1 MDKST
6 KILKRLELLHPKKI
20 DLSLKRLIKLLKKLD
35 NPHLKLSPVIHVAGT
50 NGKGSV
56 TSFLRAIFESSK
68 YKVHTYTSPHL
79 INFNERIRINSK
91 LISNNHLSS
100 LLEECEYYNNGEE
113 ITFFEITTAA
123 AFLAFSRIESN
134 IILLETGLGGRFDAT
149 NVVKNKIC
157 SVITPISMDHMNF
170 LGSTIVRIAKE
181 KLGILKNSKQIVLSK
196 QSSVVRK
203 LARVEAKR
211 MNIKLFEEGLNW
223 KIRQKNCIKKNF
235 SMYFEDT
242 NYDFNFP
249 KLFGEHQIDNASTA
263 IATVLSLGRADIL
276 NKYINQGI
284 LSAKWPAR
292 MQNLKNGNL
301 SSYMGKN
308 FEIWLDG
315 GHNLEASNVIKKVIE
330 KWKKENVFL
339 VIGMMIGKDPNSF
352 IKKLIK
358 NLSAIFLLPIPDHQY
373 IRPYEI
379 KKIIEKEIGSTISI
393 ECSLDIKEVLK
404 KIKETYSSGKLVICG
419 SLYLAGEVLKQ
430 DGFKIN

>member
-20 DLSLKRLIKLLKKLD
+20 DLSLKRLIRLLKKLD

-56 TSFLRAIFESSK
+56 TSFLRAIFESSD

-79 INFNERIRINSK
+79 INFNERIRISSK
-91 LISNNHLSS
+91 LISNKHLSS

-123 AFLAFSRIESN
+123 AFLAFSRVESN

-170 LGSTIVRIAKE
+170 LGSTIERITKE
-181 KLGILKNSKQIVLSK
+181 KLGILKNSRQIVLSK

-203 LARVEAKR
+203 LARIEAKR
-211 MNIKLFEEGLNW
+211 MKIKLFEEGSSW
-223 KIRQKNCIKKNF
+223 KIRKKDFIKKNF
-235 SMYFEDT
+235 SMYFEDA
-242 NYDFNFP
+242 NYNFNFP
-249 KLFGEHQIDNASTA
+249 KLFGEHQVDNASTA
-263 IATVLSLGRADIL
+263 VATVLSLGKQDIL
-276 NKYINQGI
+276 NKNINQGI

-315 GHNLEASNVIKKVIE
+315 GHNLEASNMIKKIIE

-358 NLSAIFLLPIPDHQY
+358 NLSAIFLLPIPDHHY
-373 IRPYEI
+373 IKPYEI

-404 KIKETYSSGKLVICG
+404 TIKKTYSSGKLVICG
-419 SLYLAGEVLKQ
+419 SLYLAGEVLKH

>member
-1 MDKST
+1 MNKST

-20 DLSLKRLIKLLKKLD
+20 DLSLKRLVILLKKLD

-56 TSFLRAIFESSK
+56 TSFLRAIFEFSS

-91 LISNNHLSS
+91 LIKNNHLSA
-100 LLEECEYYNNGEE
+100 LLEECEYYNKGEE

-123 AFLAFSRIESN
+123 AFLAFSRIESDV
-134 IILLETGLGGRFDAT
+134 ILLETGLGGRFDAT
-149 NVVKNKIC
+149 NVVENKIC

-170 LGSTIVRIAKE
+170 LGSTIERIATE

-196 QSSVVRK
+196 QFSVVRK

-211 MNIKLFEEGLNW
+211 MKIKLFEEGFDW
-223 KIRQKNCIKKNF
+223 KIREKDFKKENF
-235 SMYFEDT
+235 SMYFEET
-242 NYDFNFP
+242 NYNFNFP

-263 IATVLSLGRADIL
+263 IATVLSLRKRNIL
-276 NKYINQGI
+276 KKNINQGI
-284 LSAKWPAR
+284 LSADWPAR

-301 SSYMGKN
+301 SSFMGQN

-315 GHNLEASNVIKKVIE
+315 GHNLEASNIIKKIIE

-379 KKIIEKEIGSTISI
+379 KKIIEKEINSTISI
-393 ECSLDIKEVLK
+393 QCSLDIKEVLK
-404 KIKETYSSGKLVICG
+404 TIKETYSSGKLVICG